1 MFTHLSSISI
11 HLYSYFFSNIK
22 QISVD
27 HRPVLFVEL
36 IATGGFLQSQLFYIS
51 IQQTLFM
58 SRRENSEAEFDVF
71 RLYSKKQES
80 LSFIRVPASVLLFS
94 SQYGIHLDDQFQD
107 TAEFHLLMSFFPC
120 KDALPGGVLAVFDK
134 DVEGGTDAVLFH
146 QLLIFHTF
154 FM

>member
-1 MFTHLSSISI
+1 M
-11 HLYSYFFSNIK
+11 
-22 QISVD
+22 ISV
-27 HRPVLFVEL
+27 RILFPVGVIMSACGCYMWNLLYLHGFVRFS
-36 IATGGFLQSQLFYIS
+36 GGFLPHYLYCMWGFMVYDMVFEIDPVDPIILF
-51 IQQTLFM
+51 T
-58 SRRENSEAEFDVF
+58 VF
-71 RLYSKKQES
+71 RLYRKKQES
-80 LSFIRVPASVLLFS
+80 LPFIRVPASVLLFS

-120 KDALPGGVLAVFDK
+120 KDALPGGILAVFDK

>member
-1 MFTHLSSISI
+1 MRILFPAGVIMSVCGCYMWNL
-11 HLYSYFFSNIK
+11 LYLHGFVRFS
-22 QISVD
+22 D
-27 HRPVLFVEL
+27 
-36 IATGGFLQSQLFYIS
+36 GFLPHYLYCMWG
-51 IQQTLFM
+51 FM
-58 SRRENSEAEFDVF
+58 VYDRVFEIGPVDPIIYRRNSF
-71 RLYSKKQES
+71 
-80 LSFIRVPASVLLFS
+80 FITLLFS

-134 DVEGGTDAVLFH
+134 DVESGTDAVLFH

>member
-1 MFTHLSSISI
+1 MDSSVS
-11 HLYSYFFSNIK
+11 LAGFC
-22 QISVD
+22 
-27 HRPVLFVEL
+27 L
-36 IATGGFLQSQLFYIS
+36 ITYIVCGILWFMTGFLRSVRWILLYIEETRFLLLFHFVPICDQ
-51 IQQTLFM
+51 ITRMRNVIL
-58 SRRENSEAEFDVF
+58 FDVF
-71 RLYSKKQES
+71 RLYRKKQES